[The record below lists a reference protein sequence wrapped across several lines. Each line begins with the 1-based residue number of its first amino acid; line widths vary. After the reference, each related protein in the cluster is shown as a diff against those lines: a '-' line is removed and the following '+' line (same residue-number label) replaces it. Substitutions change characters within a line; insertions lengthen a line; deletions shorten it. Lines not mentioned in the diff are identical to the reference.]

1 MVILVLFTPL
11 NDKLIIRIKQTLSFV
26 ASDSKIVKYTSHLFR
41 SFRFEVSNWVYP
53 MLRHEKIVCWPCFQV
68 INVFLPG
75 PLDHQ
80 ICLFPVDLIKDLR
93 EGISVFFCIMV
104 VKFIHVEGEVR
115 QHLIIELIEVRIF
128 QGIIAVNLSKYIA
141 KDHKHS
147 SLIEHLLDF

>member
-1 MVILVLFTPL
+1 
-11 NDKLIIRIKQTLSFV
+11 
-26 ASDSKIVKYTSHLFR
+26 
-41 SFRFEVSNWVYP
+41 
-53 MLRHEKIVCWPCFQV
+53 
-68 INVFLPG
+68 
-75 PLDHQ
+75 
-80 ICLFPVDLIKDLR
+80 
-93 EGISVFFCIMV
+93 MV